1 MKGRITSLIPFPGG
15 VNKTCPASFLIRTGR
30 GGRNE
35 TNNGAPETVVL
46 GAVNYMLG
54 NTVRASLNNMYGE

>member
-1 MKGRITSLIPFPGG
+1 MPCI
-15 VNKTCPASFLIRTGR
+15 VSFFIIRTGR

-35 TNNGAPETVVL
+35 TNHGAPETVVL

-54 NTVRASLNNMYGE
+54 NTVRVLLIMNNMYGG